1 MQHTRI
7 GYNQIKGILAKLNI
21 PQISKTLLNARQKE
35 VGACMEAVAESSIQE
50 ALAEEV
56 SATTV

>member
-1 MQHTRI
+1 MQHTGI
-7 GYNQIKGILAKLNI
+7 GYNQISGILDELDI
-21 PQISKTLLNARQKE
+21 PPISKTLLSARQE
-35 VGACMEAVAESSIQE
+35 EAGDCVEAVAESSIQE